1 MSAGADSALKIA
13 ARFWF
18 LVAVV
23 GLWIFVVY
31 VVAFYGGSAIQ
42 GDLEAW
48 NRALPN
54 GYVPGDTVGNFVVA
68 IHLFLAVI
76 IIVGGP
82 LQLIPRIRRHA
93 PSFHRWN
100 GRLYMLTV
108 FVTSIA

>member
-1 MSAGADSALKIA
+1 MSASVWTDGSDLSSVADSALKIA

-54 GYVPGDTVGNFVVA
+54 GYVPGDTIGNFVVA

-82 LQLIPRIRRHA
+82 LQLIPRIRRRA
-93 PSFHRWN
+93 
-100 GRLYMLTV
+100 
-108 FVTSIA
+108 